1 MGLWFNKVAAEHNPL
16 NTTYL
21 QLVLSWDLNK
31 DFSLFLLY
39 PYKELVR
46 LSSSTAPRFFQ
57 TLTMCETQCHAKT
70 YLFKYLATIP
80 SACLDQTS
88 LTGLLP

>member
-1 MGLWFNKVAAEHNPL
+1 MGLWFNKAVAEHNPL

-31 DFSLFLLY
+31 DFKLFLLY
-39 PYKELVR
+39 PYKELR

-57 TLTMCETQCHAKT
+57 TLTMCETYRHAVT
-70 YLFKYLATIP
+70 R
-80 SACLDQTS
+80 
-88 LTGLLP
+88 LTFLSILLQFQAHVWTKHH

>member
-1 MGLWFNKVAAEHNPL
+1 MGLWFNKVVAEHNPL

-31 DFSLFLLY
+31 DFGFLLLY
-39 PYKELVR
+39 PYKELR
-46 LSSSTAPRFFQ
+46 LSSSTALRFS
-57 TLTMCETQCHAKT
+57 CRHKT
-70 YLFKYLATIP
+70 YLFKYFATIP